1 MKEEVIPPA
10 RLGSCL
16 FTLFAIAM
24 TTLVLFVGLGGA
36 LTFFALVMCLTTVIT
51 LGLRALP
58 GSTAL
63 KINEQGLHFTDY
75 YVPSSYRWSQVGR
88 FELAKTGWQFGRP
101 NFHNELLSIHILP
114 GENQPGTK
122 ITLPALK
129 TSPRELLTKL
139 TQYKAQAD
147 ASPPPMLPPP
157 LPAPVST
164 GILKVLM
171 ISGYLCALLA
181 LVVCPPLFGT
191 AGFILGSILSRKGT
205 IHGAFIKG
213 LSVILGVIGVFI
225 GIAIVAWQESSS
237 ESKRKKAWWEDPAA
251 QREVYKYRPQGSN

>member
-1 MKEEVIPPA
+1 MKVEVIPPA

-24 TTLVLFVGLGGA
+24 TTLVLLVGLGGA
-36 LTFFALVMCLTTVIT
+36 LTFLALVMCLTTVVT

-63 KINEQGLHFTDY
+63 KIDEQGFHLTDY
-75 YVPSSYRWSQVGR
+75 YVPSSYRWSEVGR
-88 FELAKTGWQFGRP
+88 FELAKTGWQLGRP
-101 NFHNELLSIHILP
+101 NLQNEKLSIYILP
-114 GENQPGTK
+114 SNTQSGAK

-129 TSPRELLTKL
+129 TPPRELLAKV

-157 LPAPVST
+157 LPAPAST
-164 GILKVLM
+164 GILKVLTVV
-171 ISGYLCALLA
+171 GYLCSLLA
-181 LVVCPPLFGT
+181 LIVCPPLFGT
-191 AGFILGSILSRKGT
+191 AGFILGSVLSRKG
-205 IHGAFIKG
+205 ILHGHFIKG
-213 LSVILGVIGVFI
+213 LSLVLGVIGIFI